1 MILVK
6 SHTHGVQR
14 LLLLTAILSTETGI
28 NLYSVVV
35 CQYIL
40 DNFVIT
46 VNISKAFKSTRDLFI
61 TLLGTGDTN
70 AVN

>member
-1 MILVK
+1 MK
-6 SHTHGVQR
+6 SNSVSINLALYNDSCEFTHGVQR
-14 LLLLTAILSTETGI
+14 LFVLTAILSAEIGI

-46 VNISKAFKSTRDLFI
+46 MNISKA
-61 TLLGTGDTN
+61 
-70 AVN
+70 

>member
-1 MILVK
+1 MK
-6 SHTHGVQR
+6 SNSVSINLALYNDSGEVTHGVQR
-14 LLLLTAILSTETGI
+14 LFVLTAILSTEIGI

-46 VNISKAFKSTRDLFI
+46 VNISKA
-61 TLLGTGDTN
+61 
-70 AVN
+70 